1 MHGGQNVERA
11 MKSAQQNRGLHGTGF
26 SRVLKRAAR
35 KLVDSLG
42 QEHLLK
48 NSVHLI

>member
-1 MHGGQNVERA
+1 MN
-11 MKSAQQNRGLHGTGF
+11 SAQLNLHGTGF

-35 KLVDSLG
+35 KLADLLG